1 MRKITYKFQHQNQK
15 IKRESGL
22 LSNWDGIDD
31 IRNSFSSPNLD
42 GYHHSKILAIKPLL
56 AI

>member
-31 IRNSFSSPNLD
+31 IRNSFSSQNLD